1 MKKKKQIEIIDAE
14 LTPTTLAVKKDT
26 KKVNAFGIV
35 WIALIFAILIG
46 GVIYLPDISLYIN
59 NYLNPEVSVPSTSN
73 KVPNKEEES
82 EEKETVNIYNIGD
95 TSEVLLDKIKV
106 NNVTISNSKISF
118 LVTNTSQEMLKL
130 KDYNYFMNLYDNNKK
145 LVQRIMFASE
155 VLSPNASIS
164 LEYDLMDDTS
174 VKYSIVSINT
184 SDYPAYVVDAN
195 ADKSA
200 ELVCKKGYE
209 TITYLLNDNKTY
221 GITISEEVPI
231 TDPNFNNLYSTYE
244 ALKVTYNAYEG
255 VTSSVNVTDQA
266 LIFRTIINLSEVGT
280 SLNLKAIYPNNTD
293 AKIMHF
299 ELTAS
304 GYTC

>member
-1 MKKKKQIEIIDAE
+1 MKKKKQIEIIDVE

-59 NYLNPEVSVPSTSN
+59 NYLNPEVSTPSTGN

-106 NNVTISNSKISF
+106 NNVTVSNSKISF

-145 LVQRIMFASE
+145 LVQRIMFTSE
-155 VLSPNASIS
+155 VLSPSASIT
-164 LEYDLMDDTS
+164 LEYDLMDDAS
-174 VKYSIVSINT
+174 AKYSILSINT

-209 TITYLLNDNKTY
+209 TITYLLNDNKAY

-231 TDPNFNNLYSTYE
+231 TDPNFNNFYSTYE
-244 ALKVTYNAYEG
+244 ALSVTYNSYEG
-255 VTSSVNVTDQA
+255 VSSSVNVTDQA

-280 SLNLKAIYPNNTD
+280 NLNLKAIYPNNTD